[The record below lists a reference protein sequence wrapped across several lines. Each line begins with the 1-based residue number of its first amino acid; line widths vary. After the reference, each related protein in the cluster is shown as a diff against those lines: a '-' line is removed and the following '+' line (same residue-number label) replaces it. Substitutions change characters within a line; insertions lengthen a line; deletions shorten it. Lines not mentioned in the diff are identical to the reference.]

1 LCRAATA
8 AEKVAIEPPLVSS
21 PPLPSG
27 RPHTTRAIQR
37 ITLSSSAAKAGATEA
52 RPPKRLTARL

>member
-1 LCRAATA
+1 M
-8 AEKVAIEPPLVSS
+8 AIEPPLVSR

-27 RPHTTRAIQR
+27 RPHTSRAIQR

-52 RPPKRLTARL
+52 RPP